1 MWVRTRWRQ
10 LLVDGNA
17 YAVDLPAGQ
26 TSNALLATSVVCKP
40 VEAARDSFSDGLETL
55 LSEEVRE
62 QELAKQQGSMHCT
75 GMVQPASACGC
86 SFNIYT
92 IWGDG
97 AVAGGVAAGTLSLC
111 SCASAAA
118 LRASCR
124 TLALGSK
131 DGGGRFFTGSVR
143 LAGAQAPLL
152 LRRVAPGLLVHL
164 QLLHVGAAGCAAAL
178 GKAAPELLALRR
190 LTIRLSA
197 PQLLRST
204 GESREGRAAG
214 ALGAVRTLA
223 HAIKSCGVGSGL
235 HTLRQDRFFGL
246 RALEI
251 DLRGGC
257 LVMGDTALE
266 ELAPG
271 FPPSLT
277 LLHVDASN
285 FTARGARAVAAAMPQ
300 QLLDLRLFFHGR
312 SFVWFGALGSEDSGL
327 SALATAL
334 PAGLRRLYLALECGM
349 EGATVLCGSL
359 PSSLQ
364 ELDLNLQVLT
374 RPRGAPTLAVAETGG
389 LPGPSHGLAEALAKA
404 LPRRLAALR
413 LRLGDCSLGLD
424 GVGMLARAMPQR
436 LADLRL
442 DLSGREVGDEGAR
455 ALAAT
460 LPRGLTRLALCLRG
474 WRLTE
479 EGAEAL
485 AGAVGARSHLRRL
498 KLVISGAPIGARG
511 AGALAT
517 AVPPRLERLNLSLRL
532 CGVGANGE
540 RALRPLARRWGSLP
554 GSWIRVRDRSTPIS
568 HSVEDGAEWELWD
581 D

>member
-1 MWVRTRWRQ
+1 M
-10 LLVDGNA
+10 
-17 YAVDLPAGQ
+17 
-26 TSNALLATSVVCKP
+26 
-40 VEAARDSFSDGLETL
+40 
-55 LSEEVRE
+55 
-62 QELAKQQGSMHCT
+62 
-75 GMVQPASACGC
+75 
-86 SFNIYT
+86 
-92 IWGDG
+92 
-97 AVAGGVAAGTLSLC
+97 
-111 SCASAAA
+111 
-118 LRASCR
+118 
-124 TLALGSK
+124 
-131 DGGGRFFTGSVR
+131 
-143 LAGAQAPLL
+143 
-152 LRRVAPGLLVHL
+152 
-164 QLLHVGAAGCAAAL
+164 
-178 GKAAPELLALRR
+178 
-190 LTIRLSA
+190 
-197 PQLLRST
+197 
-204 GESREGRAAG
+204 
-214 ALGAVRTLA
+214 
-223 HAIKSCGVGSGL
+223 
-235 HTLRQDRFFGL
+235 

-257 LVMGDTALE
+257 LVVGDTALE
-266 ELAPG
+266 ELAFG
-271 FPPSLT
+271 FPPSLE

-285 FTARGARAVAAAMPQ
+285 FTARGARAVAAAMPPR
-300 QLLDLRLFFHGR
+300 LLDLRLFFHGR

-327 SALATAL
+327 FALAAAL
-334 PAGLRRLYLALECGM
+334 PAGLRNLHLSLECGP
-349 EGATVLCGSL
+349 EGATALCGSL
-359 PSSLQ
+359 PASLQ

-374 RPRGAPTLAVAETGG
+374 RPRGAPRLAAEAGG
-389 LPGPSHGLAEALAKA
+389 PAVPSQGLAEALAKA

-413 LRLGDCSLGLD
+413 LRLGDCSLGLG
-424 GVGMLARAMPQR
+424 GVGTLARAMPQR

-460 LPRGLTRLALCLRG
+460 LPRGLTRLSLCLRG

-498 KLVISGAPIGARG
+498 KLVISGAPMGARG